1 MFVSLALVCSAP
13 RQQAWMY
20 LLLTYVRTAYV
31 TRVISE
37 EDQVPACTYR
47 CPSRS
52 RETEYLIVS
61 TVIHNGEIPSICE
74 IYSYWS
80 YQQLCV
86 CKWYHG
92 NQRDINSLRPSDAMW
107 RLWSWTTL
115 AHVMACCLTAPSHYL
130 NQFWLIIRGV
140 FWGIA
145 QGFNS
150 GYEFEKYILK
160 IIFKSHRGQWV
171 YWNECGLKYFR
182 WYKGSLY
189 KPGVFYGNA
198 TKQFINCHF

>member
-31 TRVISE
+31 TLVISE

-47 CPSRS
+47 CPFRS

-130 NQFWLIIRGV
+130 NQFWLITRGV
-140 FWGIA
+140 CDILLRNCSRFQFRIWVWKIHFENYFQIS
-145 QGFNS
+145 QGPMSFAEMS
-150 GYEFEKYILK
+150 VG
-160 IIFKSHRGQWV
+160 
-171 YWNECGLKYFR
+171 
-182 WYKGSLY
+182 
-189 KPGVFYGNA
+189 
-198 TKQFINCHF
+198 